1 MNSARADI
9 AASVAAPAAC
19 NVASHAAAAAAGGGG
34 GGVVLVDFS
43 ATPGNEGSG
52 PLNRRHTTWSC
63 STRTTLERAQSVQ

>member
-1 MNSARADI
+1 VNSARADI

-19 NVASHAAAAAAGGGG
+19 NVASHAAAAAAAGGGV
-34 GGVVLVDFS
+34 VVLVDFS

>member
-1 MNSARADI
+1 VNSARADI

-19 NVASHAAAAAAGGGG
+19 NVASHAAAAAAGG

>member
-19 NVASHAAAAAAGGGG
+19 NVASHAAAAAGGGG
-34 GGVVLVDFS
+34 VVVLVDFS

>member
-1 MNSARADI
+1 VNSARADI

-19 NVASHAAAAAAGGGG
+19 NVASHAAAAAGGGG
-34 GGVVLVDFS
+34 VVVLVDFS

>member
-19 NVASHAAAAAAGGGG
+19 NVASHVAAAAAGGGV
-34 GGVVLVDFS
+34 VVLVDFS

>member
-1 MNSARADI
+1 VNSARADI

-19 NVASHAAAAAAGGGG
+19 NVASHVAAAAAGGGV
-34 GGVVLVDFS
+34 VVLVDFS

>member
-1 MNSARADI
+1 VNSARADI

-19 NVASHAAAAAAGGGG
+19 NVASHAAGGGV
-34 GGVVLVDFS
+34 VVLVDFS